1 MRCRSTG
8 LWRCA
13 SRGISKAFS
22 ARNIVDIVLRC
33 RSSFLGS
40 GRRKRGE
47 VMIPA
52 SKLVLQRRS
61 FRLERTESLPVSG
74 NWYEGK
80 PWTTRL
86 LNAYTLLIPNGERF
100 IIRSCRHYLNW
111 IAPDLK
117 EELEDLFFQEG
128 SHSREHARVLEAMNA
143 EGLGLNAFRGVIEWL
158 SHRVLE
164 PLTSPELHLATAA
177 AIEHHNAVIATF
189 FLEQELLRGVRNGEL
204 RRLFLWHFAE
214 EIEHKETVFK
224 LLQSVSGTWLLR
236 ALGLFFSFSTFLLY
250 WVL

>member
-1 MRCRSTG
+1 
-8 LWRCA
+8 
-13 SRGISKAFS
+13 
-22 ARNIVDIVLRC
+22 
-33 RSSFLGS
+33 
-40 GRRKRGE
+40 
-47 VMIPA
+47 MIPA

-128 SHSREHARVLEAMNA
+128 SHLCTTGNRFARPAC
-143 EGLGLNAFRGVIEWL
+143 
-158 SHRVLE
+158 
-164 PLTSPELHLATAA
+164 
-177 AIEHHNAVIATF
+177 
-189 FLEQELLRGVRNGEL
+189 
-204 RRLFLWHFAE
+204 
-214 EIEHKETVFK
+214 
-224 LLQSVSGTWLLR
+224 
-236 ALGLFFSFSTFLLY
+236 
-250 WVL
+250 